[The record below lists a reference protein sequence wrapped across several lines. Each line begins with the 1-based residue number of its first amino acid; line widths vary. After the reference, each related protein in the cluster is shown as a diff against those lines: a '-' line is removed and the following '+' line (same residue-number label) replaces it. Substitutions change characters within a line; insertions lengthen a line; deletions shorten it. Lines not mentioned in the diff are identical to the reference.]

1 VGVVFRAASA
11 ADHLTLA
18 PCRLGVWV
26 VGWLCGGVWLFVECC
41 IVDASILLW

>member
-1 VGVVFRAASA
+1 MWVFFRAASA

-26 VGWLCGGVWLFVECC
+26 VVVVWWGVVVC
-41 IVDASILLW
+41 